1 MARVSQN
8 SQRQRTKD
16 NPLFLGGFTQTSL
29 RYLTGKLGPLNQVV
43 QGGYGGGT
51 MNHWFRIDIRT
62 PAWIITRKGGPRPNY
77 IQLSAYDLN
86 LTPIQ
91 GRMIFQGDSIQ
102 TTNSTGQIFYPYVGH
117 VMGAGS
123 DFYNN
128 FNPQR
133 IDKGNDLYFALQPG
147 SYMLCV
153 SSTRNEPI
161 DYTLG
166 IIIEVADLNPF
177 LILEDFS
184 YFLFEDSTGNDEFI
198 LCDLSETYTGSE
210 EHDHSLSEWQAAW
223 NREHQDT
230 DRFPELFVPLATRP

>member
-1 MARVSQN
+1 MARVSQT

-16 NPLFLGGFTQTSL
+16 NPLLLGDFTQTSV

-51 MNHWFRIDIRT
+51 MNHWFRINIAT
-62 PAWIITRKGGPRPNY
+62 PAWIITRKGGPRPDY

-86 LTPIQ
+86 YNPIQ
-91 GRMIFQGDSIQ
+91 GRMIFQQDSLQ
-102 TTNSTGQIFYPYVGH
+102 TTNSVGQVFYPYIGH
-117 VMGAGS
+117 VMNAGS
-123 DFYNN
+123 DLYNT
-128 FNPQR
+128 FDPQR
-133 IDKGNDLYFALQPG
+133 IDKGDDLYYALEPG

-153 SSTRNEPI
+153 SSTRNEPL
-161 DYTLG
+161 DYSLG

-184 YFLFEDSTGNDEFI
+184 YFLLEDSTGNDEFI
-198 LCDLSETYTGSE
+198 LCDLSEAYTGSE

-223 NREHQDT
+223 FREHQDT
-230 DRFPELFVPLATRP
+230 DKFPELFVPLATRP

>member
-1 MARVSQN
+1 MARVSQT

-16 NPLFLGGFTQTSL
+16 NPLFLGDFTQTSL

-51 MNHWFRIDIRT
+51 MNHWFRIDIAT

-86 LTPIQ
+86 FTPIE
-91 GRMIFQGDSIQ
+91 GRMIFQGDSLQ

-123 DFYNN
+123 DLYNN
-128 FNPQR
+128 FDPQR

-153 SSTRNEPI
+153 SSTRNEPL

-184 YFLFEDSTGNDEFI
+184 YFLLEDSTGNDEFI

-210 EHDHSLSEWQAAW
+210 EHDHSLSEWKAAW
-223 NREHQDT
+223 FREHQASDA
-230 DRFPELFVPLATRP
+230 FPELFAPLATRP